1 MVLTDID
8 GVQFQLYGDMV
19 KTILDKKA
27 YRLVKTCLGDTFLVK
42 EEVAEIIKRI
52 REDNRV

>member
-1 MVLTDID
+1 MILTDID